1 MITTIDV
8 TGNGIT
14 VNVVTDADTP
24 AIPAPGDEVSIP
36 TPHAQ
41 PAPGAYQQLTIQN
54 SVYRFEPAA
63 VPPTL
68 YVLLITNDPIA

>member
-14 VNVVTDADTP
+14 V
-24 AIPAPGDEVSIP
+24 IPDPGDEVSIP

-68 YVLLITNDPIA
+68 YVLLITSDPIA